1 MSNDANKKPPKKNA
15 PLTPAEEETLSGE
28 ALDATRLSI
37 GGDTQTVAGAHTSRM
52 PAPVTG
58 TPRDKK
64 RKKKK
69 ADDASDHPHSIFK
82 PRTKYPNFLL
92 SVLVS
97 TIRLSALLILCACLA
112 LAGALIGIAKAYVD
126 TAPTLDLAALG
137 AQDKT

>member
-1 MSNDANKKPPKKNA
+1 MWYNSVESLSPPTPSSRRNRMSNDANKKPPKKNA

-69 ADDASDHPHSIFK
+69 LM
-82 PRTKYPNFLL
+82 NL
-92 SVLVS
+92 
-97 TIRLSALLILCACLA
+97 
-112 LAGALIGIAKAYVD
+112 
-126 TAPTLDLAALG
+126 
-137 AQDKT
+137 